1 VKSDWK
7 TMPGGNH
14 HRHSGCLS
22 GTSYC
27 IAVVLGK
34 HFLDSDGIRAG
45 VVTPFLQPV
54 VDAQ

>member
-22 GTSYC
+22 GTSYR

-34 HFLDSDGIRAG
+34 HFLDGNGIGAG
-45 VVTPFLQPV
+45 VVTPLLQPV

>member
-1 VKSDWK
+1 
-7 TMPGGNH
+7 MPGGNH